1 VLLPKQRALVAVRT
15 SRIACGGRERSSTWR
30 SASGAPCVPKGASRI
45 PGDGVAFRRKLA
57 SALASAA
64 FCSRKAPYL
73 ALARRWCSRRTTC
86 VPKEHIWRFAETN
99 RRVSPRRNATSRKRR
114 TKPKFVRPE
123 VWPTPAGR
131 TDLRSLTKP
140 RQRQH
145 HLTRMRAPQLRFAAT
160 PWSSAHA
167 PTSLCDSPTGRGI
180 AGLADPRGRIRR

>member
-1 VLLPKQRALVAVRT
+1 
-15 SRIACGGRERSSTWR
+15 
-30 SASGAPCVPKGASRI
+30 
-45 PGDGVAFRRKLA
+45 VAFRK
-57 SALASAA
+57 
-64 FCSRKAPYL
+64 
-73 ALARRWCSRRTTC
+73 RTAC
-86 VPKEHIWRFAETN
+86 LSEE
-99 RRVSPRRNATSRKRR
+99 RR